1 MLKFSSCKILVTNI
15 TALLRKKLRSIFT
28 THPCCHSINQSCLF
42 VIPWTAAHQASL
54 SFTIH
59 QSLLKL
65 MSNESVM
72 PSNHLILCCP
82 LLLLPSM
89 FPIVNVF
96 SNKLTLTSGSQS
108 MGASASASVLP
119 MNIKDWSPLGLTDL
133 IFLQSKELSGVF
145 SKITIQKHHFSV
157 ISLLNVPT
165 LTSIHDYW
173 KNHSFNYVDLCSQSD
188 VSAF

>member
-89 FPIVNVF
+89 LPIVNVF
-96 SNKLTLTSGSQS
+96 SNMLTLTSGSQS

-119 MNIKDWSPLGLTDL
+119 INIQNWFPLWWASL
-133 IFLQSKELSGVF
+133 
-145 SKITIQKHHFSV
+145 
-157 ISLLNVPT
+157 ISLHPRDSSKKT
-165 LTSIHDYW
+165 LKSLLQYYNS
-173 KNHSFNYVDLCSQSD
+173 KASLF
-188 VSAF
+188 SAQPS